1 MEFESSGETFTLA
14 EDATAKRFTLSHA
27 GTVIGLVDYIDREA
41 GADDTAEGTVRTF
54 THTEVSPEWG
64 GRGLAA
70 KLVRFAL
77 ETSTEAGLKF
87 RTTCSYVHN
96 FVQKNTEFDQYLV

>member
-1 MEFESSGETFTLA
+1 MELEINDETFTIA
-14 EDATAKRFTLSHA
+14 EDAAAHRFTVSH
-27 GTVIGLVDYIDREA
+27 GGKVIGVADYVDREA

-77 ETSTEAGLKF
+77 ETTAEAGLKY
-87 RTTCSYVHN
+87 RTTCSYVQN
-96 FVQKNTEFDQYLV
+96 FLQKNTEFEKNVA